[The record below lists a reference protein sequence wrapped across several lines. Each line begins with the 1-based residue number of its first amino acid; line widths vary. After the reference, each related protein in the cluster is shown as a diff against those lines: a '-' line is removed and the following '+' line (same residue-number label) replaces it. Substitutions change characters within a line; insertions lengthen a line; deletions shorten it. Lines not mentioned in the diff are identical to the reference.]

1 MDVGQQHELEL
12 DAGVVG
18 YTVVGRDDEPIG
30 EVMRVSLDGACLLV
44 ASHKGLFGRNKEHAI
59 HTSVIAGIDPDTM
72 TISVARTREQ
82 VEHAPEYSN
91 LDERSS
97 EKLASYY
104 A

>member
-1 MDVGQQHELEL
+1 MNAAQQHEMEL
-12 DAGVVG
+12 DTGVVG
-18 YTVVGRDDEPIG
+18 FTVLGSDEEPIG
-30 EVMRVSLDGACLLV
+30 EVMRVSLDSICLLV

-59 HTSVIAGIDPDTM
+59 HSNVITGIDPDTQ
-72 TISVARTREQ
+72 TITVARTREQ

-91 LDERSS
+91 LDQTSS

>member
-1 MDVGQQHELEL
+1 MGAL
-12 DAGVVG
+12 
-18 YTVVGRDDEPIG
+18 GRY
-30 EVMRVSLDGACLLV
+30 RLS
-44 ASHKGLFGRNKEHAI
+44 
-59 HTSVIAGIDPDTM
+59 TIDDTM

>member
-18 YTVVGRDDEPIG
+18 YTVVDSDGESIG
-30 EVMRVSLDGACLLV
+30 EVMRVSLDSTCLLV

-59 HTSVIAGIDPDTM
+59 HSSVITGIDPDTL
-72 TISVARTREQ
+72 TTTVARTGEQ

-91 LDERSS
+91 LDPNSS

>member
-1 MDVGQQHELEL
+1 MDVAQQHELEL
-12 DAGVVG
+12 DSRVVG
-18 YTVVGRDDEPIG
+18 FTVVGCDEEPIG
-30 EVMRVSLDGACLLV
+30 EVMRVSMDGVCLLV

-59 HTSVIAGIDPDTM
+59 HGSVITDIDPDTQ
-72 TISVARTREQ
+72 TIAVAPTREQ

-91 LDERSS
+91 LDPNST

>member
-59 HTSVIAGIDPDTM
+59 HKNVISGIDPDTM
-72 TISVARTREQ
+72 TITVARTREQ

-91 LDERSS
+91 LDESSS

>member
-1 MDVGQQHELEL
+1 MDVGQQHEMEL

-18 YTVVGRDDEPIG
+18 YSVVGRDEEPIG
-30 EVMRVSLDGACLLV
+30 EVMRVSLDGVCLLV
-44 ASHKGLFGRNKEHAI
+44 ASHKGLLGRNKEHAI
-59 HTSVIAGIDPDTM
+59 HSSVITAIDPDTE
-72 TISVARTREQ
+72 TITVRGTREQ

-91 LDERSS
+91 LDHGSS

>member
-1 MDVGQQHELEL
+1 MSAAQQHELEL

-18 YTVVGRDDEPIG
+18 YAVVGRDDEPIG
-30 EVMRVSLDGACLLV
+30 EVMRVSLDGLCLLV
-44 ASHKGLFGRNKEHAI
+44 ASRKGLFGRNKEHAI
-59 HTSVIAGIDPDTM
+59 HSSVITGIDPDTQ
-72 TISVARTREQ
+72 TITVAPTREQ

-91 LDERSS
+91 LDQSSS

>member
-1 MDVGQQHELEL
+1 MDVAQQHELEL
-12 DAGVVG
+12 DSGVVG
-18 YTVVGRDDEPIG
+18 YTVVGDDDEPIG

-59 HTSVIAGIDPDTM
+59 HSNVIADIDPDTL
-72 TISVARTREQ
+72 TITVARSREQ

-91 LDERSS
+91 LDEGSS
-97 EKLASYY
+97 AKLADYY